1 MAENESNVVE
11 VNNGKQIDNITANNN
26 AADKSINDKMV
37 DENMTNNDKEI

>member
-11 VNNGKQIDNITANNN
+11 VNNEKQVDNIMANNN

-37 DENMTNNDKEI
+37 HKNMTNNGEEI